1 MRDHREEVCARLRR
15 GLGRI
20 GSRVGVRALLGVGGR
35 RLAEESMLGDPM
47 AAAMRRRCQD
57 ASTNELWTAIEA
69 CEDEG
74 EVAVVCVLG
83 IEGLGCREKV
93 PPEGL
98 EPSTR

>member
-1 MRDHREEVCARLRR
+1 ME
-15 GLGRI
+15 
-20 GSRVGVRALLGVGGR
+20 GVKQ
-35 RLAEESMLGDPM
+35 SDPS
-47 AAAMRRRCQD
+47 AAVRRRRCPD

-69 CEDEG
+69 CEDSG

-83 IEGLGCREKV
+83 VGGGGRVKV